1 MNNGNEYFLAT
12 MGSPEA
18 GLGLRYIKFDD
29 DYNNI
34 LNDQRFYLQERIRDI
49 IFVEELNKYFLF
61 FETSGS
67 IAVLQHEN

>member
-1 MNNGNEYFLAT
+1 
-12 MGSPEA
+12 MGSPIA
-18 GLGLRYIKFDD
+18 GLSLRYIKFDD